1 MRHTIPFSAGLVP
14 LGIKKGEG
22 TGGFLLLFS
31 LSFFSL
37 SFSFL
42 SPSLSFFSLS
52 LYFFVFFSFF
62 SLSLSFLLLFPS
74 DREGLCFV
82 HSCCLDYS
90 QVLLL
95 LNLIFA

>member
-1 MRHTIPFSAGLVP
+1 MMRHTIPFSAGLVP

-22 TGGFLLLFS
+22 TGGFLLFFS

-42 SPSLSFFSLS
+42 SPSFSFFSLS
-52 LYFFVFFSFF
+52 LYFFLF
-62 SLSLSFLLLFPS
+62 SLSFLFLFPS
-74 DREGLCFV
+74 DGEGLCFV